1 MGSDLPMRR
10 RGAVSVLTLVRAAA
24 LYSLP
29 TGLDDITVRE
39 PCFTR
44 EDGFDRLVA
53 RREVALL
60 DDDDGG
66 DCAGDWTHG
75 AVWRG
80 GELLA
85 HHVLAAGGAE
95 VVRAKVVL
103 ELGSGTGIAGLAA
116 AAAGAAAVVLSD
128 AEPARAAE
136 SLARN
141 PAYAPR
147 VVASELRWGDAAQ
160 LRLSAALVG
169 DANGGARA
177 SLFDVV
183 LAADVVYPS
192 ASARVVE
199 ALLTTVRDALFGAH
213 GVAMLCYVE
222 RSTNTTARLHEH
234 LGALGCRC
242 SRQQVARHVWIYKL
256 DRWPTGAAEGNRPCV
271 VVTA

>member
-1 MGSDLPMRR
+1 MRR

-95 VVRAKVVL
+95 VVRARRWFWSSAR
-103 ELGSGTGIAGLAA
+103 ERASQASQRRRPRRGCRPFGR
-116 AAAGAAAVVLSD
+116 GA
-128 AEPARAAE
+128 RGGRI
-136 SLARN
+136 LARN

-160 LRLSAALVG
+160 PA
-169 DANGGARA
+169 
-177 SLFDVV
+177 
-183 LAADVVYPS
+183 
-192 ASARVVE
+192 
-199 ALLTTVRDALFGAH
+199 
-213 GVAMLCYVE
+213 
-222 RSTNTTARLHEH
+222 
-234 LGALGCRC
+234 
-242 SRQQVARHVWIYKL
+242 
-256 DRWPTGAAEGNRPCV
+256 
-271 VVTA
+271 